1 MGKLSMKL
9 KIVINYLKSL
19 KKSKLHI
26 DKDIYNAARYKVRKM
41 IFNKKKSFFEKKNKK
56 KSSDSIGEVED
67 LWQVLKSI
75 GLANII
81 FSCEVRALK
90 INNTVEGF

>member
-41 IFNKKKSFFEKKNKK
+41 IFNKKKSFFEKKKK
-56 KSSDSIGEVED
+56 KN
-67 LWQVLKSI
+67 QVILLVK
-75 GLANII
+75 
-81 FSCEVRALK
+81 LK
-90 INNTVEGF
+90 IYGRY

>member
-41 IFNKKKSFFEKKNKK
+41 IFNKKKSFFEIKKKK

>member
-41 IFNKKKSFFEKKNKK
+41 IFNKKKSFFEKKKIKN
-56 KSSDSIGEVED
+56 
-67 LWQVLKSI
+67 QVILLVK
-75 GLANII
+75 
-81 FSCEVRALK
+81 LK
-90 INNTVEGF
+90 IYGRY

>member
-41 IFNKKKSFFEKKNKK
+41 IFNKKKSFFGKKKK

>member
-56 KSSDSIGEVED
+56 N
-67 LWQVLKSI
+67 QVILLVK
-75 GLANII
+75 
-81 FSCEVRALK
+81 LK
-90 INNTVEGF
+90 IYGRY

>member
-26 DKDIYNAARYKVRKM
+26 DKDIYNTARYKVRKM
-41 IFNKKKSFFEKKNKK
+41 IFNKKKSFFEKKNQKN
-56 KSSDSIGEVED
+56 
-67 LWQVLKSI
+67 QVILLVK
-75 GLANII
+75 
-81 FSCEVRALK
+81 LK
-90 INNTVEGF
+90 IYGRY

>member
-26 DKDIYNAARYKVRKM
+26 DKDIYNAARYKVRK
-41 IFNKKKSFFEKKNKK
+41 IILKKKKKKN
-56 KSSDSIGEVED
+56 
-67 LWQVLKSI
+67 QVILLVK
-75 GLANII
+75 
-81 FSCEVRALK
+81 LK
-90 INNTVEGF
+90 IYGRY

>member
-41 IFNKKKSFFEKKNKK
+41 IFNKKKSFLKKKKKKN
-56 KSSDSIGEVED
+56 
-67 LWQVLKSI
+67 QVILLVK
-75 GLANII
+75 
-81 FSCEVRALK
+81 LK
-90 INNTVEGF
+90 IYGRY